1 MMPAGSESPLANTA
15 YTLLIIVPICAATF
29 SVGWVLLRSSGRGS
43 LVWGLGV
50 IVTAWGAALALEH
63 GLRILIFEARVFPL
77 SGVTVAGLYFPLTN
91 ALPPIVAAFGAGG
104 LMWTASR
111 RGSTTWA
118 LGVVVVAF
126 GAVGLVRAI
135 VPVAIYLPTAIGSL
149 GLGSVVELEVE
160 TVVTEISVEEFDAR
174 SAYRDRVT
182 VEDGT
187 CEEHRRGIEGHNLIG
202 QRLWT
207 FRSETRWCWNGR
219 EVGAD
224 PSIWPT
230 VLAEVDSPVPFWRSR
245 FAQNVSVRDGELPW
259 ELGDRATEVIYLC
272 PPLLECI
279 QNEFVVIEKRQFSD
293 GSTTVD
299 YPSLT
304 DPSQRNPVP
313 SALTLLPSILTS
325 AAALATG
332 WILLRRS
339 RRGSTA
345 WGFGVVAVG
354 LGLLVPVLVGV
365 VGVFFLTASHT
376 VF

>member
-1 MMPAGSESPLANTA
+1 MPAGPEPLLAGIA
-15 YTLLIIVPICAATF
+15 YTLLIVVPICAAAF
-29 SVGWVLLRSSGRGS
+29 IAGWVLRRSGGHES

-63 GLRILIFEARVFPL
+63 GLRILIFEARLFPV
-77 SGVTVAGLYFPLTN
+77 SGVTITVLYFPLTN
-91 ALPPIVAAFGAGG
+91 AIPPIVAALGAGVVM
-104 LMWTASR
+104 LKAAE

-118 LGVVVVAF
+118 LGVVGVAF

-135 VPVAIYLPTAIGSL
+135 APVAIYLPTAIGSL
-149 GLGSVVELEVE
+149 GLGSVVEVE

-182 VEDGT
+182 VEDGV
-187 CEEHRRGIEGHNLIG
+187 CEVHRRGIEGHNLIG

-207 FRSETRWCWNGR
+207 FHSETRWCWNGR

-224 PSIWPT
+224 PSYSPT
-230 VLAEVDSPVPFWRSR
+230 VSASVDSHIPFVRGGFPVDPSP
-245 FAQNVSVRDGELPW
+245 NDSELPW
-259 ELGDRATEVIYLC
+259 ELGDWATQVIHVC
-272 PPLLECI
+272 PPLLECV
-279 QNEFVVIEKRQFSD
+279 QNAYATVEKRQFSD

-304 DPSQRNPVP
+304 DHSQRSPWHPV
-313 SALTLLPSILTS
+313 LGLLPSIVISTT
-325 AAALATG
+325 ALVTG

-339 RRGSTA
+339 RRGSAA

-354 LGLLVPVLVGV
+354 LGVLVPILVVV
-365 VGVFFLTASHT
+365 VGVFFLTTSYT

>member
-1 MMPAGSESPLANTA
+1 MPAGSEPPLVSVA
-15 YTLLIIVPICAATF
+15 YTLLIVAPICAAAF
-29 SVGWVLLRSSGRGS
+29 IAGWVLRRSGGRGS

-63 GLRILIFEARVFPL
+63 GLRILVFEAQVFPL
-77 SGVTVAGLYFPLTN
+77 SGVTITGLYFPLTN
-91 ALPPIVAAFGAGG
+91 ALPPIVAALGAGAV
-104 LMWTASR
+104 MWKAAE

-118 LGVVVVAF
+118 LGVSGVAL
-126 GAVGLVRAI
+126 GAVGLARAI
-135 VPVAIYLPTAIGSL
+135 APVAIYLPTAIGSL
-149 GLGSVVELEVE
+149 GLGPVVELEVE

-174 SAYRDRVT
+174 SAYRDRVR

-187 CEEHRRGIEGHNLIG
+187 CEVHHRGIEGHNLIG

-207 FRSETRWCWNGR
+207 FRSETHWCWNGQ

-224 PSIWPT
+224 PLYWPT
-230 VLAEVDSPVPFWRSR
+230 VLAEVDSPVPFWRSS

-272 PPLLECI
+272 PPLLECV

-293 GSTTVD
+293 GMTTVD

-304 DPSQRNPVP
+304 DPSQRNPLP
-313 SALTLLPSILTS
+313 SALTLLPSILMS

-332 WILLRRS
+332 WVLLRRS

-354 LGLLVPVLVGV
+354 LGVLVPILVVV
-365 VGVFFLTASHT
+365 VGVFFLTTSYT